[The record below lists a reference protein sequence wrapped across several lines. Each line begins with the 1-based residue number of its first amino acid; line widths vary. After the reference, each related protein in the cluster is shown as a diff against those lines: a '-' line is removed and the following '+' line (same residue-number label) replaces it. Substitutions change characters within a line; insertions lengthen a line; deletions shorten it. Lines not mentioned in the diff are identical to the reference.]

1 MKSFDRIS
9 SLHMMVGALQAILA
23 YGLFQSA
30 ELEVWPATHAAAYIP
45 LFMLMVALP
54 LAFYCASEAAAVRRW
69 LLSLGLGLLAT
80 LVGLHQGLTAGVSLW
95 QPEGYLGGWSPGR
108 VGDYLQPALIF
119 ALLVFLVAPA
129 VALVRGRP
137 QPGDYQRWIDAL
149 HHNALVLLQAAVVLG
164 LFWGLLYSA
173 AGLFKLVGLELL
185 HQLIDQKWFSIPLVT
200 LVFSHAVSVAVRTH
214 GVADFLTGRARQ
226 LCGWLYPLAALLA
239 VGFVLSWGVQGLA
252 GLFESGH
259 AANLLLWFVTLN
271 LLLINLA
278 SRGGAEQG
286 EQAAWMR
293 WVMVA
298 GKLALLP
305 MMAVAGYALWLRLE
319 QYGLTPERIWALL
332 VWLVLSVM
340 ALGAG
345 MDALSSAR
353 GGTPNR
359 LLPVSN
365 VAAALVAVLG
375 IVLLLGGPLDP
386 RRLSVD
392 SQLNRLE
399 TNRLSEDAFINF
411 LRSKGDGYGLTVLT
425 DLTRTDTSGDK
436 QAQLLALLARKAL
449 AGRREDTA
457 TLLEQVKALP
467 RFPSGSA
474 LPPGLA
480 QALGRESGVLSC
492 DSQRLDVPNACLI
505 WALPSFLGEQ
515 TAYVVLRRDGD
526 GDMPFGRIWLP
537 DTDGSWSTWG
547 DLGRIQDASGCPA
560 EHRPA
565 ALFDAIVQNRVEFAA
580 KPQPDLMVNGLRI
593 PTNLWRNATCP

>member
-9 SLHMMVGALQAILA
+9 SLHMMVGVLQAILA

-30 ELEVWPATHAAAYIP
+30 ELEVWPATHAAAYVP

-80 LVGLHQGLTAGVSLW
+80 LIGLHQGLTAGVSLW

-119 ALLVFLVAPA
+119 SLLVFLVAPA
-129 VALVRGRP
+129 VALIRGRP
-137 QPGDYQRWIDAL
+137 QSTDYQRWIDAL
-149 HHNALVLLQAAVVLG
+149 HHNALVLLQAALVLG

-173 AGLFKLVGLELL
+173 AGLFKLVGLDLL
-185 HQLIDQKWFSIPLVT
+185 HDLIEQSWFSIPLIT
-200 LVFSHAVSVAVRTH
+200 LVFSHAVSVAVRTR
-214 GVADFLTGRARQ
+214 GVAEFLTGRARQ

-252 GLFESGH
+252 GLFDSGH
-259 AANLLLWFVTLN
+259 AAHLLFWFVTLN

-278 SRGGAEQG
+278 SRGGAEHG
-286 EQAAWMR
+286 VQAVWLH

-305 MMAVAGYALWLRLE
+305 MMAVAGYALWLRLA

-340 ALGAG
+340 ALGTAL
-345 MDALSSAR
+345 DALSSAR
-353 GGTPNR
+353 GSTPNR
-359 LLPVSN
+359 LLPFSN
-365 VAAALVAVLG
+365 VAAAVLAGLG
-375 IVLLLGGPLDP
+375 IVLLLGGPIDP
-386 RRLSVD
+386 RRLSVE
-392 SQLNRLE
+392 SQLLRHE
-399 TNRLSEDAFINF
+399 TNRLSDDALIDF
-411 LRSKGDGYGLTVLT
+411 LRYQGDGYGLEVLT
-425 DLTRTDTSGDK
+425 DLTRADTDGDK
-436 QAQLLALLARKAL
+436 QAQRLALLARKAL
-449 AGRREDTA
+449 AGRREGSA
-457 TLLEQVKALP
+457 TLLDQVKDLP
-467 RFPSGSA
+467 RFPSGSV
-474 LPPGLA
+474 LPTGLA

-492 DSQRLDVPNACLI
+492 NSQQLDLPDACLI
-505 WALPSFLGEQ
+505 WALPDFAGEQ
-515 TAYVVLRRDGD
+515 TAYIVLRRDGD
-526 GDMPFGRIWLP
+526 SEMPFGRIWLP
-537 DTDGSWSTWG
+537 DADGNWVVSG
-547 DLGRIQDASGCPA
+547 DVGRAQDANGCPLD
-560 EHRPA
+560 HRPA
-565 ALFDAIVQNRVEFAA
+565 ALFDAVVQNRVEFAA

>member
-9 SLHMMVGALQAILA
+9 SLHMMVGVLQAILA

-30 ELEVWPATHAAAYIP
+30 ELEVWPATHAAAYVP

-80 LVGLHQGLTAGVSLW
+80 LIGLHQGLTAGVSLW

-119 ALLVFLVAPA
+119 SLLVFLVAPA
-129 VALVRGRP
+129 VALIRGRP
-137 QPGDYQRWIDAL
+137 QPTDYQRWIDAL
-149 HHNALVLLQAAVVLG
+149 HHNALVLLQAALVLG

-173 AGLFKLVGLELL
+173 AGLFKLVGLDLL
-185 HQLIDQKWFSIPLVT
+185 HDLIEQSWFSIPLIT
-200 LVFSHAVSVAVRTH
+200 LVFSHAVSVAVRTR
-214 GVADFLTGRARQ
+214 GVAEFLTGRARQ

-252 GLFESGH
+252 GLFDSGH
-259 AANLLLWFVTLN
+259 AAHLLFWFVTLN

-286 EQAAWMR
+286 VQAVWLH

-305 MMAVAGYALWLRLE
+305 MMAVAGYALWLRLA

-340 ALGAG
+340 ALGAAL
-345 MDALSSAR
+345 DALSSAR

-359 LLPVSN
+359 LLPFSN
-365 VAAALVAVLG
+365 VAAAVLAGLG
-375 IVLLLGGPLDP
+375 IVLLLGGPIDP
-386 RRLSVD
+386 RRLSVE
-392 SQLNRLE
+392 SQLLRHE
-399 TNRLSEDAFINF
+399 TNRLSDDALIDF
-411 LRSKGDGYGLTVLT
+411 LRYQGDGYGLEVLT
-425 DLTRTDTSGDK
+425 DLTRADTDGDK
-436 QAQLLALLARKAL
+436 QAQRLALLARKAL
-449 AGRREDTA
+449 AGRREGSA
-457 TLLEQVKALP
+457 TLLDQVKDLP
-467 RFPSGSA
+467 RFPSGSV
-474 LPPGLA
+474 LPTGLA

-492 DSQRLDVPNACLI
+492 NSQQLDLPDACLI
-505 WALPSFLGEQ
+505 WAMPDFAGEQ
-515 TAYVVLRRDGD
+515 TAYIVLRRDGD
-526 GDMPFGRIWLP
+526 SEMPFGRIWLP
-537 DTDGSWSTWG
+537 DADGNWVVSG
-547 DLGRIQDASGCPA
+547 DVGRAQDANGCPLD
-560 EHRPA
+560 HRPA
-565 ALFDAIVQNRVEFAA
+565 ALFDAVVQNRVEFAA
-580 KPQPDLMVNGLRI
+580 KPQPDLMVDGLRI
-593 PTNLWRNATCP
+593 PTNLWRNAPCP